1 MVDPLIWGN
10 MSTENNRDCR
20 VQVQQDQVSLCTAP
34 RDMSAGS
41 MVLRSWMQI
50 CDPAFIAQWDALS
63 TNAAEANPFYESWF
77 LLPSLREFDATGK
90 IKLAVFWSGSPNDS
104 ELLGLIPIEGAS
116 NYGRWPLPHTTNWM
130 HYNAFL
136 GTPLVKRGH
145 EHAFWRAL
153 FTAIESEEKQGLFF
167 HINGL
172 AVDGAIANAFQNVA
186 TQQKRV
192 HGTVHNTARAILTP
206 GFSPLEY
213 YEQNMRG
220 KKRKELRR
228 QKNRLAEL
236 GALTFDRQ
244 DDAAQLL
251 PWIEEFLKLEQAGWK
266 GAAASALGST
276 PQTAA
281 LFADAL
287 LGAAAQN
294 KLERLTLRLDGR
306 AIAMLVNFHCSGGS
320 FSFKTAF
327 DEELAR
333 FSPGVLLQIENLD
346 MLSRAGFAYCDSCAV
361 QDHPMI
367 DSIWNDRRKIGR
379 RSVAIGGTLRRFAFA
394 RVLQAELARS
404 KVSH

>member
-1 MVDPLIWGN
+1 MQL
-10 MSTENNRDCR
+10 
-20 VQVQQDQVSLCTAP
+20 QQDQVSIGGIP
-34 RDMSAGS
+34 RALVGGAM
-41 MVLRSWMQI
+41 LLQSWTQI

-63 TNAAEANPFYESWF
+63 ANAAEANPFYESWF
-77 LLPSLREFDATGK
+77 LLPSLREFDALGD
-90 IKLAVFWSGSPNDS
+90 IKLAAFWSGTPNDS
-104 ELLGLIPIEGAS
+104 ELIGLLPIAGAS
-116 NYGRWPLPHTTNWM
+116 NYGRWPLPHTTNWL

-136 GTPLVKRGH
+136 GAPLVKHGA

-153 FTAIESEEKQGLFF
+153 FSAIDGEAKQGLFF
-167 HINGL
+167 HLNGL
-172 AVDGAIANAFQNVA
+172 VVDGAIAHALQDVA
-186 TQQKRV
+186 KEQQRV
-192 HGTVHNTARAILTP
+192 FACVHSMERAILLP
-206 GFSPLEY
+206 GLSPLGY
-213 YEQNMRG
+213 YEQHVRG

-236 GALTFDRQ
+236 GTLTFERN
-244 DDAAQLL
+244 DDAADLL
-251 PWIEEFLKLEQAGWK
+251 PWIDAFLTLEQAGWK
-266 GAAASALGST
+266 GAAASALGSM

-287 LGAAAQN
+287 IGAAAQN

-306 AIAMLVNFHCSGGS
+306 AIAMLVNFHCAGGS

-346 MLSRAGFAYCDSCAV
+346 MLDRAGFAYCDSCAA

-379 RSVAIGGTLRRFAFA
+379 CSVAIGGGLRRFAFA
-394 RVLQAELARS
+394 RVLHAELARG